1 MKALRHI
8 VRYPPLVNAL
18 VQSPLFLPPN
28 TPAQSLEN
36 STLLGPFFAIS
47 PLQTGVPAN
56 YFASPKTLDKGFILN
71 SQRALRM
78 TLQTHQ
84 TDILAIVNSIIKTGK
99 DPRDKMLDWFSV
111 CVNTNHKR
119 RALHPNPEAISSD
132 GFMINVT
139 ACMDQLCEPFMDAT
153 FSKVE
158 RIDVDYLRR
167 KPRVDI
173 KEETKLNADQ
183 NTADTFFSKTAGGSS
198 NFISEVFF
206 LTMAAH
212 QYGSEAASATLSSL
226 EKEIKR
232 MEKTI
237 EELELDRHKYIND
250 PVNLRMFDN
259 AVKRFRDKID
269 QGLSYKHA
277 VQGILLDDLSQARSM
292 QFMRYVIVWLLRLV
306 VPGHDFPK
314 HSIQLPL
321 PNEAP
326 EVFKSLPEY
335 FLEIVVSNFKF
346 IMRNMP
352 QIITSTQSDEL
363 VMLCVTFLQNSEYIK
378 NPYLKSGLVTIMY
391 HGIWPVYNRSN
402 GILGDLLRSLP
413 FATKYL
419 LHGLMKFYNEVEN
432 TGGHNQ
438 FYDKFNIR
446 YEIFQII
453 KCIWYNPVYRE
464 QLSLE
469 AETNVDFFVR
479 FVNLLLNDVTFVLD
493 ESLTAF
499 IEIHRI
505 SEELKN
511 SEDLEQTTRT
521 EKEELLTAAKGKAKS
536 YMQLTNETVAMLKL
550 FTEALANSFTM
561 PEIVQRLADM
571 LDYNLNT
578 MVGEK
583 SSHLKVDHPE
593 EYGFKPKELLK
604 EIMDI
609 YINLKDK
616 ESFVFAVARDGRSYR
631 PEVFEKATIIVKR
644 WSLQSSEA
652 VAEWT
657 ALAEKVKRA
666 KEVDDQAEEDLG
678 EIPEEFLGMLVL
690 FDEKSVARRLWANSS
705 DRSLD
710 VRPDERPRHSAYVQG
725 LHRSI
730 YHPVTPPERPK

>member
-1 MKALRHI
+1 M
-8 VRYPPLVNAL
+8 
-18 VQSPLFLPPN
+18 FLPPHV
-28 TPAQSLEN
+28 AAADLETA
-36 STLLGPFFAIS
+36 TLLGPFFAIS
-47 PLQTGVPAN
+47 PLQTGVPGN
-56 YFASPKTLDKGFILN
+56 YFASPKTLEKGFIMN
-71 SQRALRM
+71 SSRALRM

-84 TDILAIVNSIIKTGK
+84 TDVHDIVDHIIKSGK
-99 DPRDKMLDWFSV
+99 EPRERLLDWFSV

-119 RALHPNPEAISSD
+119 RAINPDPKAISSD

-139 ACMDQLCEPFMDAT
+139 SCLDQLCEPFMDPT
-153 FSKVE
+153 FSKVD

-173 KEETKLNADQ
+173 KEETKLNVDQ
-183 NTADTFFSKTAGGSS
+183 NAADTFYSRPAEGKS

-212 QYGSEAASATLSSL
+212 QYGSGAASSTLASL
-226 EKEIKR
+226 EKDIKR
-232 MEKTI
+232 MEKYLD
-237 EELELDRHKYIND
+237 ELELDRHKYVND
-250 PVNLRMFDN
+250 PVNLRMYEE
-259 AVKRFRDKID
+259 AVQRFRAKVD

-277 VQGILLDDLSQARSM
+277 MQGILLDDLSQARSM

-314 HSIQLPL
+314 QSIQLPL
-321 PNEAP
+321 PKEEP
-326 EVFKSLPEY
+326 QVFKCLPEY
-335 FLEIVVSNFKF
+335 FLEIVVSTFKF

-363 VMLCVTFLQNSEYIK
+363 VELCVTFLQTSEYIK

-391 HGIWPVYNRSN
+391 HGVWPVYNRSN
-402 GILGDLLRSLP
+402 GILGDLLKSLP

-432 TGGHNQ
+432 TGAHNQ

-453 KCIWYNPVYRE
+453 KCIWSNPAYRQ

-469 AETNVDFFVR
+469 AETNIDFFVR

-499 IEIHRI
+499 TEIHR
-505 SEELKN
+505 L
-511 SEDLEQTTRT
+511 SEDLKHSADMQPATRT
-521 EKEELLTAAKGKAKS
+521 EKEEHLAAAKGKAKS

-550 FTEALANSFTM
+550 FTEALAGPFTM

-571 LDYNLNT
+571 LDYNLYT

-583 SSHLKVDHPE
+583 SNHLIVENPG
-593 EYGFKPKELLK
+593 EYGFNPKDLLA
-604 EIMDI
+604 EIIDI
-609 YINLKDK
+609 YLNLKDK
-616 ESFVFAVARDGRSYR
+616 DVFVIAVARDGRSYK
-631 PEVFEKATIIVKR
+631 PEVFEKATIIVRKCN
-644 WSLQSSEA
+644 LKSSEA
-652 VAEWT
+652 IT
-657 ALAEKVKRA
+657 AWIALGGKIKRA

-678 EIPEEFLGMLVL
+678 EIPDEFLGMLTAL
-690 FDEKSVARRLWANSS
+690 
-705 DRSLD
+705 DRECG
-710 VRPDERPRHSAYVQG
+710 P
-725 LHRSI
+725 
-730 YHPVTPPERPK
+730 